1 MATVLDLERKYRG
14 VWVAMAVAIVFLAV
28 EVALRVRLLGFN
40 LRDTL
45 LSFEDNYLRWFVLTL
60 VVVLGIV
67 INRRNREAA
76 LTRQILETLND
87 EIANP
92 LAVIYTQ
99 LEMISIRAPGLRQE
113 DLQRLAG
120 VQQAVMRIASL
131 VREIS
136 EGKQVPAPESL
147 EAARPAGAV

>member
-28 EVALRVRLLGFN
+28 EVALRVRLLGFA

-45 LSFEDNYLRWFVLTL
+45 LSFEDNCLRWFVLTL

-147 EAARPAGAV
+147 EAAPPAGAV